1 VREKKRDDTITAM
14 NSVEKFLVRTHAFEG
29 PYELLLQLI
38 EESKLLVNELSLAK
52 VTDDF
57 IAHVKSKADFPMEEA
72 ADFIQ
77 VAATLLLIKSKSLIP
92 DLELTD
98 DEEQDVDD
106 LKRRLE
112 AYEKT
117 REAAK
122 ELARIFARTPLISA
136 GEREP
141 EVVFAPSNDLHIGA
155 LENALKEALAALEKE
170 EKLPEARVRPLVTIE
185 EMMDRLMSRVQEKL
199 TMSFKD
205 FSGSA
210 KEKVEVIVSF
220 LAMLELVKQGAID
233 VAQQETFADIN
244 ITNLRANT
252 PRY

>member
-1 VREKKRDDTITAM
+1 MEHGQ
-14 NSVEKFLVRTHAFEG
+14 KFQIRTPAYEG

-38 EESKLLVNELSLAK
+38 EDRKLLVNDLALAQ

-72 ADFIQ
+72 SDFIQ

-98 DEEQDVDD
+98 EEEEDVDD

-117 REAAK
+117 REAAR
-122 ELARIFARTPLISA
+122 EFARIFGKSVLYGA
-136 GEREP
+136 GERAP
-141 EVVFAPSNDLHIGA
+141 EVVFAPSSDLSLSSLEEA
-155 LENALKEALAALEKE
+155 LKNALSALEKE
-170 EKLPEARVRPLVTIE
+170 EKLPEVRVRPMVTIE
-185 EMMDRLMSRVQEKL
+185 EMMDRLMDRVQKKL

-205 FSGSA
+205 FSGDT

-233 VAQQETFADIN
+233 VAQQSVFGDIN
-244 ITNLRANT
+244 ITNLQTST

>member
-1 VREKKRDDTITAM
+1 MDTTH
-14 NSVEKFLVRTHAFEG
+14 KFQVRTPAFEG

-38 EESKLLVNELSLAK
+38 EESKLLVNDLSLAQ

-57 IAHVKSKADFPMEEA
+57 IQFVKGKAEFPMEDA
-72 ADFIQ
+72 AEFIQ

-92 DLELTD
+92 DLELS
-98 DEEQDVDD
+98 DEEQEDVDD

-112 AYEKT
+112 AYEKA

-122 ELARIFARTPLISA
+122 ELSRIFGRSVMVSA
-136 GEREP
+136 GEKTPEP
-141 EVVFAPSNDLHIGA
+141 VFAPSSDLTLANIEKA
-155 LENALKEALAALEKE
+155 FVEALAALEKE
-170 EKLPEARVRPLVTIE
+170 EKLPEARVRPLVSIE
-185 EMMDRLMSRVQEKL
+185 EMMDRLMDRVQKSL

-233 VAQQETFADIN
+233 VAQQGTFTDIS
-244 ITNLRANT
+244 ITNLSAST

>member
-1 VREKKRDDTITAM
+1 MDATVQ
-14 NSVEKFLVRTHAFEG
+14 KFTVRTKAYEG
-29 PYELLLQLI
+29 PYELLIQLI
-38 EESKLLVNELSLAK
+38 EERKLLVNDVSLSQ

-57 IAHVKSKADFPMEEA
+57 ILHVKSKADFPMEEA

-98 DEEQDVDD
+98 EEEQDVDD
-106 LKRRLE
+106 LKQRLE
-112 AYEKT
+112 AYEKA

-122 ELARIFARTPLISA
+122 ELSRLFGRSVMISA
-136 GEREP
+136 GERAPEP
-141 EVVFAPSNDLHIGA
+141 VFAPSGDLSLAA
-155 LENALKEALAALEKE
+155 LETALKEALAALEKE
-170 EKLPEARVRPLVTIE
+170 EKMPEVRVRPLVTIE
-185 EMMDRLMSRVQEKL
+185 EMMDRLMDRVQKSL

-233 VAQQETFADIN
+233 VAQQSVFGDIN
-244 ITNLRANT
+244 ITNLSTGT